1 MTEMSGRASARASGR
16 ALISATMSDIE
27 VEATVKPA
35 LSEESLGREASYR
48 EIGQLNLEV
57 LDLRK
62 LDPDINGDGKIS
74 SEEKTIYKMLMDADT
89 DGDGKLNVSEVR
101 RAPQPSALCV
111 RRRPART
118 VPKLTSLASGR
129 GSFTKFLGR

>member
-1 MTEMSGRASARASGR
+1 
-16 ALISATMSDIE
+16 MSDLE
-27 VEATVKPA
+27 VVATVKPA
-35 LSEESLGREASYR
+35 LNEESLGREASYR
-48 EIGQLNLEV
+48 EIGQLNVEV

-89 DGDGKLNVSEVR
+89 SGDGKLTISEVR

-111 RRRPART
+111 RRRP
-118 VPKLTSLASGR
+118 
-129 GSFTKFLGR
+129 

>member
-1 MTEMSGRASARASGR
+1 MLNKAVKAGVRSEMTEMSGRASARASGR

-48 EIGQLNLEV
+48 EIGQLSLEI

-74 SEEKTIYKMLMDADT
+74 SEEKTIYKMLMVTCELCLEGT
-89 DGDGKLNVSEVR
+89 DRFLARRGERGRVLGKCTL
-101 RAPQPSALCV
+101 
-111 RRRPART
+111 
-118 VPKLTSLASGR
+118 
-129 GSFTKFLGR
+129 

>member
-1 MTEMSGRASARASGR
+1 
-16 ALISATMSDIE
+16 MSDIE

-101 RAPQPSALCV
+101 RAPQPSALCE
-111 RRRPART
+111 RRRPARS

-129 GSFTKFLGR
+129 GSCTKFLGR